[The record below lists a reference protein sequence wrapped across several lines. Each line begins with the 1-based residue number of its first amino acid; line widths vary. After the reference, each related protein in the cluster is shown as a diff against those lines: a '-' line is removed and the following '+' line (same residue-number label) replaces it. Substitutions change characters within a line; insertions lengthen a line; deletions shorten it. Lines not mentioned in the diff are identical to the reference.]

1 MTVRVTKP
9 ELNLR
14 EKLVELDSPTGNHG
28 SEIMRSESVAESQ
41 NLLQIKGRKN
51 YFINGDCRIWQRGTS
66 NPNVSNYGCDRFWK
80 ANGATSMDRDAAVPY
95 LAYDGKGF
103 AYSMKVTT
111 NGSGSS
117 IGQPIE
123 LTDTGKTQF
132 KEGKKYTFSVWA
144 KADSGSAYFSLV
156 VYYRNTKFSGT
167 NQVTWLPDVD
177 PTPGATDTHWRKY
190 SFTFMAPPVNA
201 NNTMLAIELS
211 FSATHYFTGFQFE
224 EGSQATDFEHTNK
237 GEELALCQ
245 RYFCRLQP
253 ATPFMNYGMGGAYSS
268 TQAVAQVNFPVSMR
282 AYPTF
287 SYNGALNTYY
297 DIVGGFTSFSAMT
310 MTQAMGSSAT
320 GYQHA
325 NIQVV
330 GSGTA
335 GNPFMLATLNN
346 TNTYMDFNSEI

>member
-14 EKLVELDSPTGNHG
+14 EKLTELDSPTGNHG

-66 NPNVSNYGCDRFWK
+66 NPAVNNYTCDRWWR
-80 ANGATSMDRDAAVPY
+80 ANGVSSVDRDTDVPY

-144 KADSGSAYFSLV
+144 KAASGSAYFSLV
-156 VYYRNTKFSGT
+156 VYYRNTKFSST

-177 PTPGATDTHWRKY
+177 PTPGTTDTHWRKY

-201 NNTMLAIELS
+201 NNTILAIELS
-211 FSATHYFTGFQFE
+211 FTATHYFTGFQFE
-224 EGSQATDFEHTNK
+224 EGSQATDFEHTNLAS
-237 GEELALCQ
+237 ELALCQ
-245 RYFCRLQP
+245 RYFFRMKP
-253 ATPFMNYGMGGAYSS
+253 ESAYAAYGVGGAYSS
-268 TQAVAQVNFPVSMR
+268 TQAVAQVHFAVPMR
-282 AYPTF
+282 TTPTF
-287 SYNGALNTYY
+287 SYNGALSTYY
-297 DIVGGFTSFSAMT
+297 DVIGGFSSFSSMSLS
-310 MTQAMGSSAT
+310 QIMGTTSCKI
-320 GYQHA
+320 Y
-325 NIQVV
+325 VV

-335 GNPFMLATLNN
+335 SNPLMLATYNN
-346 TNTYMDFNSEI
+346 TNTFFNFDAEIP